1 MIKELVMTF
10 RRMSRCGY
18 GKASSLLCKA
28 LSRVSADKADG
39 ALPISVLHAKKVPC
53 CLYAFCKLLVGLYTS
68 NQTTVQVL
76 NSLLLGV
83 DFNLRAFEER
93 VAAFL
98 IAKTKHNSCR
108 KHWYGNILIRKYHLP
123 ANSALIGNCAGI
135 LCV

>member
-1 MIKELVMTF
+1 MTF

-28 LSRVSADKADG
+28 LSHVSADKADG
-39 ALPISVLHAKKVPC
+39 APSTPHLCAPCNKVPC
-53 CLYAFCKLLVGLYTS
+53 CLYTFCKLLVGLYTS
-68 NQTTVQVL
+68 DQTTVQVL
-76 NSLLLGV
+76 KTLLLGV
-83 DFNLRAFEER
+83 DFNPRAFEER

-98 IAKTKHNSCR
+98 IAKTKHNSCC